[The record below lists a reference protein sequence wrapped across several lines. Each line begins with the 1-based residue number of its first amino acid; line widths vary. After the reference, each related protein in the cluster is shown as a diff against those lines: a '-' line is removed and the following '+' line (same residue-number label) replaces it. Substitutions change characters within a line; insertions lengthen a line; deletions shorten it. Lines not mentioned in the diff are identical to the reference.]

1 MDKKEQLIAQG
12 NISDFDSFLVENR
25 RMINEQFNKVL
36 FCCIF
41 AGPFIAVAVGMKVFP
56 GVTYYTAL
64 FISLFMGTLTLL
76 HRQMMKR
83 SANSMFTS
91 IIALF
96 AIDVL
101 LVVMDSA
108 HLTIYITWFL
118 VPLLALQFCD
128 FNLYSLAVVIN
139 YGFMVFA
146 TWNMSSYF
154 AERRLDV
161 ETPYAYFASR
171 LGGLTIETIVMIV
184 AGYSLSN
191 IMSNHYKSLIEQYKN
206 LKREKDVSERAIAAS
221 EAKSA
226 FLSNMSHE
234 IRTPMNA
241 VLGMNEMILRE
252 CSDNDILAYSEGI
265 KVAGG
270 TLLGIINDILDFSK
284 IEAGKLEIIPV
295 EYDLSSVI
303 NDLVNMIQK
312 RVDEKG
318 LKLVLDVDSDIPK
331 LLRGDDVRIKQVIT
345 NILTNAVKYTEK
357 GSITFS
363 IRYEKLEAESDSVL
377 LKVAVKDTGIGI
389 KKEDLEKIFTEF
401 ERVDEMRNRSIE
413 GTGLGMSIC
422 RKLLQMMGSD
432 LKVESMYGLG
442 SKFYFTLKQEV
453 VKWEEMGDYEKSY
466 RTLISE
472 KKKYKVSFTAPDAE
486 VLIADDNAMNLMVF
500 KSLLKETKVK
510 VDMAERGE
518 EALRMACKKKYD
530 LLFFDHMMPEMD
542 GIELLH
548 ELRKRGGL
556 SMSAPAVCLTANA
569 ISGAREKYISEG
581 FDDYLTKPID
591 TERLEEL
598 FRVYLPPEKIGK
610 AEAAERTLEEPL
622 PAELKALSDKGL
634 LNVEKGIENSGSVK
648 AYLSVIGTFCSS
660 LDENMEALKKFISE
674 KDLKNYTIRVHA
686 LKSSA
691 LIIGAAELADKA
703 LKLEEAGKRGD
714 EGFINDNNAG
724 FMQALSDA
732 GEKLS
737 EVSGAG

>member
-1 MDKKEQLIAQG
+1 MDKKEQLIAQR

-25 RMINEQFNKVL
+25 KLINEQFNKVL
-36 FCCIF
+36 VFCIF
-41 AGPFIAVAVGMKVFP
+41 AGPFIAFCVFMNIFH

-64 FISLFMGTLTLL
+64 FISVFMAVLTVV
-76 HRQMMKR
+76 HRYLMKKFP
-83 SANSMFTS
+83 SSMLTS

-154 AERRLDV
+154 TERRIDF
-161 ETPYAYFASR
+161 ESPYAYFASR

-184 AGYSLSN
+184 AGYALSS
-191 IMSNHYKSLIEQYKN
+191 IMSNHYRTLIEQYKN
-206 LKREKDVSERAIAAS
+206 LKKEKDVSEKAIAAS

-252 CSDNDILAYSEGI
+252 CDDADILTYSEGI
-265 KVAGG
+265 RVAGG

-295 EYDLSSVI
+295 EYDLSSLI

-312 RVDEKG
+312 RADEKG
-318 LKLVLDVDSDIPK
+318 LQLVLDLDSETPK
-331 LLRGDDVRIKQVIT
+331 ILRGDDVRIKQVIT

-363 IRYEKLEAESDSVL
+363 VGFEKCGDDPDSVL
-377 LKVAVKDTGIGI
+377 LNVAVKDTGIGI
-389 KKEDLEKIFTEF
+389 KKEDMDKIFSEF
-401 ERVDEMRNRSIE
+401 ERLDEMRNRSIE
-413 GTGLGMSIC
+413 GTGLGMSITQ
-422 RKLLQMMGSD
+422 KLLQMMGSE

-442 SKFYFTLKQEV
+442 SRFSFTLKQDV
-453 VKWEEMGDYEKSY
+453 VKWEQLGDYEKAYSAM
-466 RTLISE
+466 L
-472 KKKYKVSFTAPDAE
+472 KGQKKYKVKFAAPDAE
-486 VLIADDNAMNLMVF
+486 VLIADDNSMNLMVF
-500 KSLLKETKVK
+500 KSLLKQTQVRI
-510 VDMAERGE
+510 DTAESGT
-518 EALRMACKKKYD
+518 EALKKACGKKYD
-530 LLFFDHMMPEMD
+530 IMFLDHMMPGKD

-548 ELRKRGGL
+548 DLRALDDPNKNT
-556 SMSAPAVCLTANA
+556 PAVCLTANA

-591 TERLEEL
+591 TEKLEEL
-598 FRVYLPPEKIGK
+598 FCLY
-610 AEAAERTLEEPL
+610 L
-622 PAELKALSDKGL
+622 PAEKLKEPLSYEEKTEELPEQLMKLSGSPDIDIETGL
-634 LNVEKGIENSGSVK
+634 ENSGTAK
-648 AYLSVIGTFCSS
+648 AYLSVLQIFCSTI
-660 LDENMEALKKFISE
+660 DEKAEELEHFYKERDI
-674 KDLKNYTIRVHA
+674 KNYTIRVHA

-691 LIIGAAELADKA
+691 MIIGAKELGEKA
-703 LKLEEAGKRGD
+703 RRLENAGKQND
-714 EGFINDNNAG
+714 AAYIKKNHKEFVSLFLSFKEILKDVAEG
-724 FMQALSDA
+724 S
-732 GEKLS
+732 
-737 EVSGAG
+737 